1 VNVADIK
8 AKVKGIFGKEIF
20 FYETVGSTNTVAAD
34 LFEKTSEGAVVLAE
48 GQKMGRGR
56 LGRTWISPA
65 GVNIH
70 MSVILRPKIEFKD
83 ATLITIMAAVACASA
98 LRKTTGLD
106 VSIKW
111 PNDLIVSGKKLG
123 GILTD
128 LKTEKGTIIA
138 AIVGIGINVNS
149 DTDAFPGEVYK
160 IATSVKKETGNL
172 FSREEI
178 AIAVLG
184 EMNKWYT
191 VLQREDNNML
201 LSEWKR
207 LTSTLGRQVVV
218 ILGEETWS
226 GIADSIDGEGRLLL
240 KLPSGEIKRISSGDL
255 TVLR

>member
-20 FYETVGSTNTVAAD
+20 LYETVGSTNTVAAE

-56 LGRTWISPA
+56 FGRTWISPA

-70 MSVILRPKIEFKD
+70 MSVILRPKMEIRD
-83 ATLITIMAAVACASA
+83 ATLITIMAAVACATA
-98 LRKTTGLD
+98 LRKATGLD

-128 LKTEKGTIIA
+128 LKTERGTIVA

-149 DTDAFPGEVYK
+149 DTDAFPGEVQK
-160 IATSVKKETGNL
+160 IATSVKKETENL
-172 FSREEI
+172 YARE
-178 AIAVLG
+178 AIVAAILDELDRWYRILQG
-184 EMNKWYT
+184 MN
-191 VLQREDNNML
+191 RHSL

-207 LTSTLGRQVVV
+207 LTSTLGKKVAVT
-218 ILGEETWS
+218 LGEETLS
-226 GIADSIDGEGRLLL
+226 GLAEAIDDEGRLLL
-240 KLPSGEIKRISSGDL
+240 RLPSGEIKRISSGDL

>member
-8 AKVKGIFGKEIF
+8 AQVKGIIGKEIF
-20 FYETVGSTNTVAAD
+20 FYETVGSTNTVAAG
-34 LFEKTSEGAVVLAE
+34 LFEKTSEGAVVLAD
-48 GQKMGRGR
+48 GQEKGRGR

-70 MSVILRPKIEFKD
+70 MSVILRPKTKIRD
-83 ATLITIMAAVACASA
+83 ATLITIMAAVACVTA
-98 LRKTTGLD
+98 LRKATGLD

-111 PNDLIVSGKKLG
+111 PNDLTVSGKKLG

-149 DTDAFPGEVYK
+149 DTDTFPGEVNK

-172 FSREEI
+172 YARE
-178 AIAVLG
+178 AIVVAVLD
-184 EMNKWYT
+184 EIDRWYT
-191 VLQREDNNML
+191 ILQGVDNNML

-207 LTSTLGRQVVV
+207 LTSTLGKKVAVT
-218 ILGEETWS
+218 LGEETLN
-226 GIADSIDGEGRLLL
+226 GIAKDIDDEGRLLL
-240 KLPSGEIKRISSGDL
+240 QLPSGEIKRISSGDL

>member
-8 AKVKGIFGKEIF
+8 ARVKGIIGREIF
-20 FYETVGSTNTVAAD
+20 FYETVGSTNTIAAE
-34 LFEKTSEGAVVLAE
+34 LSEKTSEGAVVLADSQE
-48 GQKMGRGR
+48 RGRGR

-70 MSVILRPKIEFKD
+70 ISVILRPKIELRD
-83 ATLITIMAAVACASA
+83 ATLITIMAAVACATA
-98 LRKTTGLD
+98 LRKATGLD

-111 PNDLIVSGKKLG
+111 PNDLTVSGRKLG

-128 LKTEKGTIIA
+128 LRTERGTIVA

-149 DTDAFPGEVYK
+149 NTDAFPVEVNK
-160 IATSVKKETGNL
+160 IATSVKKETGKP

-178 AIAVLG
+178 TVAVLD

-191 VLQREDNNML
+191 ILQGGDNNML
-201 LSEWKR
+201 LSAWKR
-207 LTSTLGRQVVV
+207 LTSTLGKKVVAIV
-218 ILGEETWS
+218 GEETLN
-226 GIADSIDGEGRLLL
+226 GVAEAVDDEGRLLL
-240 KLPSGEIKRISSGDL
+240 RLPSGEIKRISSGDL

>member
-8 AKVKGIFGKEIF
+8 AQVKGIIGREIF
-20 FYETVGSTNTVAAD
+20 FYETVGSTNTVAAE
-34 LFEKTSEGAVVLAE
+34 LSEKTSEGAVVLADSQE
-48 GQKMGRGR
+48 RGRGR

-70 MSVILRPKIEFKD
+70 MSLILRPKTEIRD
-83 ATLITIMAAVACASA
+83 ATLITIMAAVACTTA
-98 LRKTTGLD
+98 LRKATGLD

-111 PNDLIVSGKKLG
+111 PNDLIVSGRKLG

-128 LKTEKGTIIA
+128 LKTEKSTIVA

-149 DTDAFPGEVYK
+149 NTDAFPGEVNK
-160 IATSVKKETGNL
+160 IATSVKKETGKP

-178 AIAVLG
+178 TVAVLD
-184 EMNKWYT
+184 EMNRWYT
-191 VLQREDNNML
+191 ILQGGDNNML
-201 LSEWKR
+201 LSAWKR
-207 LTSTLGRQVVV
+207 LTSTLGKKVVV
-218 ILGEETWS
+218 IVGEETWN
-226 GIADSIDGEGRLLL
+226 GVAEAVDDEGRLLL

>member
-1 VNVADIK
+1 MNVADIK
-8 AKVKGIFGKEIF
+8 AQVKGIIGKEIF
-20 FYETVGSTNTVAAD
+20 FYETVGSTNTVAAE
-34 LFEKTSEGAVVLAE
+34 LFEKTSEGAVVLAD
-48 GQKMGRGR
+48 GQEKGRGR

-70 MSVILRPKIEFKD
+70 MSVILRPKIELRD
-83 ATLITIMAAVACASA
+83 ATLITIMAAVACATG
-98 LRKTTGLD
+98 LRKATGLD

-111 PNDLIVSGKKLG
+111 PNDLTVSGRKLG

-128 LKTEKGTIIA
+128 LKTEKGTIVA

-149 DTDAFPGEVYK
+149 DTDAFPGEVNK

-172 FSREEI
+172 YSREEI
-178 AIAVLG
+178 AIAVLD

-191 VLQREDNNML
+191 ILQGGDNNML

-207 LTSTLGRQVVV
+207 LTSTLGKKVAV
-218 ILGEETWS
+218 IVGEETLN
-226 GIADSIDGEGRLLL
+226 GVAEAIDDEGRLLL

>member
-1 VNVADIK
+1 MNVADIK

-20 FYETVGSTNTVAAD
+20 LYETVGSTNTVAAE
-34 LFEKTSEGAVVLAE
+34 LFEKTSEGAVILAD
-48 GQKMGRGR
+48 GQERGRGR

-70 MSVILRPKIEFKD
+70 MSVILRPKTELRD
-83 ATLITIMAAVACASA
+83 ATLITIMAAVACASG
-98 LRKTTGLD
+98 LRKATGLD

-111 PNDLIVSGKKLG
+111 PNDLMVSDKKLG

-128 LKTEKGTIIA
+128 IKTEKGTIIA

-149 DTDAFPGEVYK
+149 NTDTFPQEVNK
-160 IATSVKKETGNL
+160 TATSVKKETGDL
-172 FSREEI
+172 SSREEI
-178 AIAVLG
+178 TIAVLI
-184 EMNKWYT
+184 EMDKWYAI
-191 VLQREDNNML
+191 LQGEDRTML

-207 LTSTLGRQVVV
+207 LTSTLGKKVAVT
-218 ILGEETWS
+218 LGEETLS
-226 GIADSIDGEGRLLL
+226 GVAEAIDGEGRLLL

>member
-1 VNVADIK
+1 VNIADIK
-8 AKVKGIFGKEIF
+8 AQVKGIMGKEIF
-20 FYETVGSTNTVAAD
+20 YYETVGSTNTVAAE
-34 LFEKTSEGAVVLAE
+34 LSEKISEGAVVVAD
-48 GQKMGRGR
+48 GQERGRGR

-70 MSVILRPKIEFKD
+70 MSVILRPIMEIRD
-83 ATLITIMAAVACASA
+83 ATLITIMAAVACATA
-98 LRKTTGLD
+98 LRKATGLD

-111 PNDLIVSGKKLG
+111 PNDLTVSGKKLG

-128 LKTEKGTIIA
+128 LKTEKGTIVA

-149 DTDAFPGEVYK
+149 DTDIFPGEVNK

-172 FSREEI
+172 SSREEI
-178 AIAVLG
+178 AVAVLD
-184 EMNKWYT
+184 EIDKWYT
-191 VLQREDNNML
+191 ILQGRDNNML

-207 LTSTLGRQVVV
+207 LTSTLGKKVAV
-218 ILGEETWS
+218 IVGEETLN
-226 GIADSIDGEGRLLL
+226 GVAEAIDDEGRLLL

>member
-1 VNVADIK
+1 MNVAYIK
-8 AKVKGIFGKEIF
+8 AQVKGIIGKEIF
-20 FYETVGSTNTVAAD
+20 FYETVGSTNTVAAE
-34 LFEKTSEGAVVLAE
+34 LSEKTSEGAVVLADSQE
-48 GQKMGRGR
+48 RGRGR

-70 MSVILRPKIEFKD
+70 ISVILRPKMEIRD
-83 ATLITIMAAVACASA
+83 ATLITIMAAVACATA

-111 PNDLIVSGKKLG
+111 PNDLTVSGKKLG

-128 LKTEKGTIIA
+128 LKTEKGAITA

-149 DTDAFPGEVYK
+149 DTDIFPGEVNR

-172 FSREEI
+172 ASREAI
-178 AIAVLG
+178 AIAVLD
-184 EMNKWYT
+184 EMDRWYT
-191 VLQREDNNML
+191 ILQEVDNNML

-207 LTSTLGRQVVV
+207 LTSTLGKKVVV
-218 ILGEETWS
+218 IVGEETLM
-226 GIADSIDGEGRLLL
+226 GTAEAIDDEGRLLL
-240 KLPSGEIKRISSGDL
+240 TLPSGEIKRISSGDL

>member
-1 VNVADIK
+1 MNVADIK
-8 AKVKGIFGKEIF
+8 AQVKGIIGKEIF
-20 FYETVGSTNTVAAD
+20 FYETVGSTNTVAAE
-34 LFEKTSEGAVVLAE
+34 LFEKTSEGAVILAD
-48 GQKMGRGR
+48 GQERGRGR

-70 MSVILRPKIEFKD
+70 MSVILRPKTELRD
-83 ATLITIMAAVACASA
+83 ATLITIMAAVACATA
-98 LRKTTGLD
+98 LRKATGLD

-111 PNDLIVSGKKLG
+111 PNDLTVSGKKLG

-128 LKTEKGTIIA
+128 LKTEKGTIVA

-149 DTDAFPGEVYK
+149 NTDVFPGEVNK

-172 FSREEI
+172 FSREKI
-178 AIAVLG
+178 TIAVLD

-191 VLQREDNNML
+191 ILQGGDNNVL

-207 LTSTLGRQVVV
+207 LTSTLGKKVAVT
-218 ILGEETWS
+218 LGEETLT
-226 GIADSIDGEGRLLL
+226 GVAEAVDDEGRLLL

>member
-1 VNVADIK
+1 VNVAHIQ
-8 AKVKGIFGKEIF
+8 AEVKGIIGREIF
-20 FYETVGSTNTVAAD
+20 FYDTVGSTNTVASEQS
-34 LFEKTSEGAVVLAE
+34 EKTSEGVVVLADSQE
-48 GQKMGRGR
+48 RGRGR
-56 LGRTWISPA
+56 LGRSWISPA

-70 MSVILRPKIEFKD
+70 MRVILRPKMEIRH
-83 ATLITIMAAVACASA
+83 ATLITIMAAVACAAA

-111 PNDLIVSGKKLG
+111 PNDLTVSGRKLG

-128 LKTEKGTIIA
+128 LKTEKGAIVA

-149 DTDAFPGEVYK
+149 DTDAFPGEVNK

-172 FSREEI
+172 ASREKVII
-178 AIAVLG
+178 AILL
-184 EMNKWYT
+184 EMDKWYT
-191 VLQREDNNML
+191 ILQGVHSNML

-207 LTSTLGRQVVV
+207 LTSTLGKKVAVT
-218 ILGEETWS
+218 LGEETLN
-226 GIADSIDGEGRLLL
+226 GVAEDIDDEGRLLL

>member
-1 VNVADIK
+1 VNVAYIK
-8 AKVKGIFGKEIF
+8 AQVKGIIGKEIF
-20 FYETVGSTNTVAAD
+20 FYETVGSTNTVAAE
-34 LFEKTSEGAVVLAE
+34 LSEKTSEGAVVLADSQE
-48 GQKMGRGR
+48 RGRGR

-70 MSVILRPKIEFKD
+70 ISVILRPKMEIRD
-83 ATLITIMAAVACASA
+83 ATLITIMAAVACATA

-111 PNDLIVSGKKLG
+111 PNDLTVSGKKLG

-128 LKTEKGTIIA
+128 LKTEKGAITA

-149 DTDAFPGEVYK
+149 DTDIFPGEVNR

-172 FSREEI
+172 ASREAI
-178 AIAVLG
+178 AIAVLD
-184 EMNKWYT
+184 EMDRWYT
-191 VLQREDNNML
+191 ILQEVDNNML

-207 LTSTLGRQVVV
+207 LTSTLGKKVVV
-218 ILGEETWS
+218 IVGEETLM
-226 GIADSIDGEGRLLL
+226 GTAEAIDDEGRLLL
-240 KLPSGEIKRISSGDL
+240 TLPSGEIKRISSGDL